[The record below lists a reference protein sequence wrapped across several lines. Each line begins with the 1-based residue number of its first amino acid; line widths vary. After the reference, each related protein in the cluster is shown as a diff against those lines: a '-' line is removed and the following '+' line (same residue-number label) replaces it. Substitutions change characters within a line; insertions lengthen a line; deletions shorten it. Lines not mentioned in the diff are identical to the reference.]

1 MALAGSPIEFG
12 DFLKEICGYVVP
24 NVSHQGGK
32 GFGNLPVTILK
43 FRQSEIWTM

>member
-32 GFGNLPVTILK
+32 GFGKSPRND
-43 FRQSEIWTM
+43 FEI